1 MAGPFGQTSNQ
12 SQTQAEGAPPDPTR
26 AGSCALKFPG
36 LDARLGRCLDRQP
49 PPSLKP
55 DRSLCSGTNKL
66 QTASPPLD
74 RHPCLPPLQ
83 SYTTPGLNTVI
94 ATDSLDPVNQSE
106 SQSLPLR
113 RILIA
118 QKSYNT
124 TEKSSRMGRIISFK
138 PPAYH
143 SVSRSTSP
151 VMDDPADSEIISVP
165 RYMSPESPS
174 LSPSRASNKVC
185 HLGQT
190 LPSE

>member
-1 MAGPFGQTSNQ
+1 MAGPSGQTSNQ
-12 SQTQAEGAPPDPTR
+12 SQTQTEGAPPDPTR

-94 ATDSLDPVNQSE
+94 ATDSFITESAPTAHLDSAKELQHN
-106 SQSLPLR
+106 
-113 RILIA
+113 
-118 QKSYNT
+118 K
-124 TEKSSRMGRIISFK
+124 KSSRMGRIISFK

>member
-66 QTASPPLD
+66 QTSLTTTRPTPLPSPVAVLHDTRTQHSHSYRQSRSCQQERITESAPTAHLD
-74 RHPCLPPLQ
+74 SAKELQ
-83 SYTTPGLNTVI
+83 HN
-94 ATDSLDPVNQSE
+94 
-106 SQSLPLR
+106 
-113 RILIA
+113 
-118 QKSYNT
+118 K
-124 TEKSSRMGRIISFK
+124 KSSRMGRIISFK